1 MIKLKNC
8 NKCFATSAFNAA
20 NGSRYIACVGEN
32 GNYGLDTIFYGFAE
46 TVQSLI
52 TDIEE
57 GKNCADPLVYPI
69 LYCVR
74 HSIELFLKMSYEM
87 IFEIKGI
94 KIEQVDNS
102 KKQGTFLM
110 EIDKLKNSKT

>member
-1 MIKLKNC
+1 MGCKISETLTLSDDKIKEL

-74 HSIELFLKMSYEM
+74 HSIELFL
-87 IFEIKGI
+87 
-94 KIEQVDNS
+94 
-102 KKQGTFLM
+102 
-110 EIDKLKNSKT
+110 